1 LRNAGQAWSDRFRRS
16 MRGPRACWSNG
27 CSGLQASWPSTKPFA
42 VNLIVHKTSARLEE
56 DLALCVKYRAWAVI
70 TSLGANTE
78 VRDAIHSWGGRRV
91 TRDLDHEARQL
102 ADAPGLIERVL
113 TFPKPTLS

>member
-1 LRNAGQAWSDRFRRS
+1 MIASPMFIVSRHELVLAQCRAGVVGSFPPLNAR
-16 MRGPRACWSNG
+16 PRACWSNG
-27 CSGLQASWPSTKPFA
+27 CSGLQASWPSTRPFA

-78 VRDAIHSWGGRRV
+78 VFHAIHS
-91 TRDLDHEARQL
+91 
-102 ADAPGLIERVL
+102 
-113 TFPKPTLS
+113 